1 MLLTIGRG
9 LDAYEP
15 TSAEQQVRSTLSVF
29 VKQDINLPAP
39 LWAADVRSGIGKPLL
54 DPNPQF
60 RSMQFG
66 QASVFRWKDESGR
79 PWEGGLILPVG
90 YDPSKRYQ
98 ICSCK
103 RTFSMKCHH
112 KIIEVVPQIQK
123 AQRKLTLE
131 VELSGVFE
139 VRAATRYRLQY
150 DL

>member
-1 MLLTIGRG
+1 MKQGMKESHEKGVANRSAPSFAL
-9 LDAYEP
+9 P
-15 TSAEQQVRSTLSVF
+15 TARCSAKR
-29 VKQDINLPAP
+29 KQT
-39 LWAADVRSGIGKPLL
+39 
-54 DPNPQF
+54 
-60 RSMQFG
+60 
-66 QASVFRWKDESGR
+66 SVFRWKDESGR
-79 PWEGGLILPVG
+79 AWEGGLILPVG
-90 YDPSKRYQ
+90 YDPRYQ